1 MPQPIDMQSE
11 LARTTMVER
20 MQDVAGRLSLA
31 AQQRTQDETE
41 AARVNAESQTRETP
55 EAQSEHVDEDGR
67 RKNPFVARRKK
78 RRKGD
83 SDENASS
90 RILYTSKEK
99 TTTVPNPED
108 HQIDVSI

>member
-31 AQQRTQDETE
+31 AQQRTKDETE
-41 AARVNAESQTRETP
+41 QARINAETQTRETP

-67 RKNPFVARRKK
+67 RKNPFVTRRKK
-78 RRKGD
+78 RRKGE
-83 SDENASS
+83 SDESASS

-99 TTTVPNPED
+99 TTTVTDPDD
-108 HQIDVSI
+108 HLFDVSI